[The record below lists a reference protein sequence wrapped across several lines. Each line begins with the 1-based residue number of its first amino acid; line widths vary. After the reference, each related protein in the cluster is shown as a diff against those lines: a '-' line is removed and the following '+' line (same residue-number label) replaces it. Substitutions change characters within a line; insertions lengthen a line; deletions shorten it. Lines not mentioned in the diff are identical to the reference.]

1 MRWSVYQIPKSAR
14 VCSIKKTGCRYHAPG
29 TPVKFIKRGN
39 RTTFVVLFL
48 VLFGLGFLSFLL
60 GGQPRGA
67 LLPFIGFHD
76 SPRCPVGL
84 VDGYHDAGLVRVE
97 IVPLYKPVSP

>member
-1 MRWSVYQIPKSAR
+1 MERTPFTEIGPGVQHKKNR
-14 VCSIKKTGCRYHAPG
+14 VPLPCTRNPG
-29 TPVKFIKRGN
+29 EIYKRGN

-84 VDGYHDAGLVRVE
+84 VDGYDDAGLVGIEV
-97 IVPLYKPVSP
+97 VPLYKPVSP